1 MKFPVRQ
8 IGGDDAAQSAP
19 VSSFALINL
28 ESSES
33 FVFNYFPAEIETS
46 RRANWERAN
55 TATRQA
61 LTFANIE
68 PKRVDVPE
76 LWLDGTRDNQ
86 SLTPTIRRLYE
97 LQELGREGAPPA
109 LLVSWG
115 DREER
120 VILEEVRITELQ
132 PFDGSGNPL
141 RARVSLTLIE
151 VQQYDDS
158 PATQRT
164 RARTVTGNNSSTLGF
179 F

>member
-1 MKFPVRQ
+1 MKFPIQQ
-8 IGGDDAAQSAP
+8 IGGDDAGRSAP

-28 ESSES
+28 ESNES
-33 FVFNYFPAEIETS
+33 FVFNFFPAEIETS

-55 TATRQA
+55 TATRQY
-61 LTFANIE
+61 LSFANLE

-76 LWLDGTRDNQ
+76 LWLDGTRSNQ
-86 SLTPTIRRLYE
+86 SLTPTIKRLYE

-115 DREER
+115 DRDER

-132 PFDGSGNPL
+132 PFDAGGNPL

-151 VQQYDDS
+151 VQEYDAS
-158 PATQRT
+158 SATRP
-164 RARTVTGNNSSTLGF
+164 RTVTGRNSNTLGF